1 MLICSPASHSPPPR
15 IGDLSTPASGG
26 KEDGDEASLELCRML
41 QQQDEERLQDQLR
54 QMAEA
59 QSQPQDDDDETMALV
74 RRMQQEEEEAFQEQL
89 RETERLQD
97 EQMREAG
104 LIIEGDDGGSPSQF
118 SYEQLT
124 ALGENIGTVS
134 RGASDESIGALRTV
148 TFNCCD
154 SSVNAGTKAR
164 RPAHMLCR
172 PPLRS
177 RHHT

>member
-15 IGDLSTPASGG
+15 MGDLSTPTSGG

-89 RETERLQD
+89 RETERLQA
-97 EQMREAG
+97 RESETFD
-104 LIIEGDDGGSPSQF
+104 IIHLSACERPDRVVRCYS
-118 SYEQLT
+118 T
-124 ALGENIGTVS
+124 CNI
-134 RGASDESIGALRTV
+134 
-148 TFNCCD
+148 
-154 SSVNAGTKAR
+154 
-164 RPAHMLCR
+164 
-172 PPLRS
+172 
-177 RHHT
+177 